1 MMKYISVTTWR
12 DLGDGHLYHTGDP
25 FPCDGREIS
34 AERIEALT
42 STQNKA
48 GFALI
53 RAVEEPDKENIKDN
67 ETTAEIAGETA
78 EKAVA
83 EKKPTTARKP
93 RATKAK

>member
-12 DLGDGHLYHTGDP
+12 DLGDGHLYHAGDP
-25 FPCDGREIS
+25 FPCDERAIP
-34 AERIEALT
+34 AERFNELA
-42 STQNKA
+42 SSQNKA

-53 RAVEEPDKENIKDN
+53 KAVEEPDSEIVKEEAKP
-67 ETTAEIAGETA
+67 AEIAEKTV
-78 EKAVA
+78 EKAGS